1 MTDNSQPGSPELPRS
16 LLDLGWRGV
25 TPRRLWNA
33 LHSDGPG
40 GVLLRGAVGAFLIRA
55 LGAAAAFGVQILLAR
70 TLGAV
75 QYGIYVYAV
84 SWAGFLVMIP
94 VLGFDTGLLRFVAS
108 YNARQ
113 MWPVLRGVLLR
124 SHQISL
130 AAGIATAIVAAV
142 ALQLLAP
149 SLEPLLFRAGLLAVL
164 LIPAL
169 ALTSVS
175 QASLRGFKRVV
186 LSHLPEAIVRPLSL
200 ALLVGLFLVTRTGP
214 ITAPVA
220 MGFNVLAAVAGL
232 VLCVCLLRRA
242 APVEA
247 RRAIPEYRT
256 REWISTSL
264 PLLLASSL
272 YLLLAQIDTLMLGL
286 LQGTRDVGIY
296 NVAARMS
303 VFLLFGMQAVNIIA
317 APMISEIHSSKTP
330 AEMQRLLRRIA
341 AWTLTVTTPVLL
353 LTLIAGRWLLGLF
366 GEQFE
371 IAYFPL
377 VLLCLGQFAN
387 ALSGPCGFLLTMTG
401 HERESLRILWLTLAA
416 NVALNAPAIH
426 YLGIEGLAA
435 ATAVAFALRNVLMWR
450 RAVQLLGVDSSV
462 LALLR
467 RGT

>member
-1 MTDNSQPGSPELPRS
+1 MTDNPQPSSTELPRL
-16 LLDLGWRGV
+16 LLDLGWQGV

-40 GVLLRGAVGAFLIRA
+40 GVLLRGAAGAFLTRA

-70 TLGAV
+70 TLGAAE
-75 QYGIYVYAV
+75 YGIYVYAA
-84 SWAGFLVMIP
+84 SWAGFLVMLP

-108 YNARQ
+108 YNVRQ
-113 MWPVLRGVLLR
+113 MWPALRGVLVR
-124 SHQISL
+124 THQITL
-130 AAGIATAIVAAV
+130 AAGIAAAALAAV
-142 ALQLLAP
+142 VLQILGP
-149 SLEPLLFRAGLLAVL
+149 SLQPHLFQAGLLAVL
-164 LIPAL
+164 LIPVL
-169 ALTSVS
+169 ALTTVS

-186 LSHLPEAIVRPLSL
+186 LSHLPEAIVRPLGL
-200 ALLVGLFLVTRTGP
+200 ALLVGLFLVTRP
-214 ITAPVA
+214 DSMTAPVA

-232 VLCVCLLRRA
+232 VLCVGLLRRSVPLETRQA
-242 APVEA
+242 VT
-247 RRAIPEYRT
+247 EYRT

-272 YLLLAQIDTLMLGL
+272 YLLLGQIDTLMLGF

-317 APMISEIHSSKTP
+317 APMISELHSSKTRS
-330 AEMQRLLRRIA
+330 EMQRLLRRIA

-353 LTLIAGRWLLGLF
+353 FTLVAGRWLLGLF

-401 HERESLRILWLTLAA
+401 HERETLPILWLTLAA
-416 NVALNAPAIH
+416 NVALNVPAVH
-426 YLGIEGLAA
+426 FLGIEGLAA
-435 ATAVAFALRNVLMWR
+435 ATAVAFALRNVLMWN

-467 RGT
+467 RGR

>member
-1 MTDNSQPGSPELPRS
+1 MIDNPQPSSPEFPKS
-16 LLDLGWRGV
+16 LLDLGWQGV

-40 GVLLRGAVGAFLIRA
+40 GVLLRGAAGAFLIRA
-55 LGAAAAFGVQILLAR
+55 LGAAAAVGVQILLAR
-70 TLGAV
+70 TLGAAE
-75 QYGIYVYAV
+75 YGIYVYAV
-84 SWAGFLVMIP
+84 SWAVFLVMIP

-113 MWPVLRGVLLR
+113 MWRALRGVLVR
-124 SHQISL
+124 SHQITL
-130 AAGIATAIVAAV
+130 AAGIAAAVLAAV
-142 ALQLLAP
+142 ALQILGP
-149 SLEPLLFRAGLLAVL
+149 SLKPHLFQAGLLAVL
-164 LIPAL
+164 LIPVL
-169 ALTSVS
+169 ALTTVS

-186 LSHLPEAIVRPLSL
+186 LSHLPEALVRPLGL
-200 ALLVGLFLVTRTGP
+200 ALLVGLFLVTRSGP
-214 ITAPVA
+214 MTAPVA
-220 MGFNVLAAVAGL
+220 LGFNVLAATAGL
-232 VLCVCLLRRA
+232 ALCVGLLRRA
-242 APVEA
+242 VPMEA
-247 RRAIPEYRT
+247 RRAVPEFRT
-256 REWISTSL
+256 REWISISL
-264 PLLLASSL
+264 PLLLTSSL
-272 YLLLAQIDTLMLGL
+272 YLLLGQIDTLMLGL

-317 APMISEIHSSKTP
+317 APMISELHSTKSTS
-330 AEMQRLLRRIA
+330 EMQRLLRRIA
-341 AWTLTVTTPVLL
+341 AWTVSVTTPMLL
-353 LTLIAGRWLLGLF
+353 LTLGAGRWLLGLF

-401 HERESLRILWLTLAA
+401 HERESLRILCLTLAT
-416 NVALNAPAIH
+416 NVALNVPAIH

-435 ATAVAFALRNVLMWR
+435 TTAVAFALRNVLMWNK
-450 RAVQLLGVDSSV
+450 AFQLLGVDSSV